1 MIINKDYILNFLF
14 KRTQH
19 FFPLFF
25 FSIMIYFFLQFIQTK
40 ETSYFIKFALT
51 PYVLPLIIQ
60 RIVLAIYPMKE
71 GGSYIGLQEH
81 NFSPWLFSLRVQ
93 QIYLVFPQL
102 ERLLFYLPG
111 MYSAWLR
118 AWGSKIGKNVFWTPG
133 TIINDRSLMEVGDFV
148 IFGHN
153 TYMSSHFLRV
163 KNGKFFIYV
172 KKIKIGSYS
181 FIGAFTKM
189 GPGTTIAPGTQ
200 VQAMSLFSIN
210 RQSPNEIN
218 SDKKAP

>member
-1 MIINKDYILNFLF
+1 MITNKDFILNLLF
-14 KRTQH
+14 KRLQH
-19 FFPLFF
+19 FFPLIF
-25 FSIMIYFFLQFIQTK
+25 FSTMIYFFVKFVQTG
-40 ETSYFIKFALT
+40 EFFYFVKFALT
-51 PYVLPLIIQ
+51 PYLLPLLIQ

-71 GGSYIGLQEH
+71 GGSYIGLDETT
-81 NFSPWLFSLRVQ
+81 FSPWLFSLRVQ

-118 AWGSKIGKNVFWTPG
+118 AWGSKIGKSVFWTPG

-163 KNGKFFIYV
+163 KNGRFFVYA

-189 GPGTTIAPGTQ
+189 GPGTNIPQGSQ
-200 VQAMSLFSIN
+200 IQAMSLFSVN
-210 RQSPNEIN
+210 RQKPNDVSPET
-218 SDKKAP
+218 KL

>member
-1 MIINKDYILNFLF
+1 MIINKDFILNLLF
-14 KRTQH
+14 KRLQH
-19 FFPLFF
+19 FFPLIF
-25 FSIMIYFFLQFIQTK
+25 FSLMVYFFVKFVQTGDFF
-40 ETSYFIKFALT
+40 YFVKFALT
-51 PYVLPLIIQ
+51 PYLLPLLIQ
-60 RIVLAIYPMKE
+60 RVVLGIYPMKE
-71 GGSYIGLQEH
+71 GGSYIGLEEH
-81 NFSPWLFSLRVQ
+81 TFSPWLFSLRVQ

-133 TIINDRSLMEVGDFV
+133 TIINDRSLMDVGDFV

-163 KNGKFFIYV
+163 KNGRFFVYV
-172 KKIKIGSYS
+172 KTVKIGSFS

-189 GPGTTIAPGTQ
+189 GPGTNIAPGTQ
-200 VQAMSLFSIN
+200 VQAMSLFSVN
-210 RQSPNEIN
+210 RDKPNTVSP
-218 SDKKAP
+218 DVKV

>member
-1 MIINKDYILNFLF
+1 MIMNKDFVLNFLF
-14 KRTQH
+14 KRLQH
-19 FFPLFF
+19 FFPLIFF
-25 FSIMIYFFLQFIQTK
+25 IIMVWQFICFVKAPELST
-40 ETSYFIKFALT
+40 FLIFLLT
-51 PYVLPLIIQ
+51 PFLLPLLIQ
-60 RIVLAIYPMKE
+60 RIVLGIYPMKE
-71 GGSYIGLQEH
+71 GGSHIGLEEH
-81 NFSPWLFSLRVQ
+81 RFSPWLFSLRIQ

-111 MYSAWLR
+111 LYSAWLR

-133 TIINDRSLMEVGDFV
+133 TIVNDRSLLEVGDFV

-163 KNGKFFIYV
+163 KNGKFFVYV

-189 GPGTTIAPGTQ
+189 GPGTTIAQGTQ
-200 VQAMSLFSIN
+200 VQAMSVYSVN
-210 RQSPNEIN
+210 RQTPNEV
-218 SDKKAP
+218 

>member
-1 MIINKDYILNFLF
+1 MIMNKDFILNFLF

-25 FSIMIYFFLQFIQTK
+25 FVMMTTFFVKFVQTQETRFFFYFLI
-40 ETSYFIKFALT
+40 S
-51 PYVLPLIIQ
+51 PYLVPLLIQ
-60 RIVLAIYPMKE
+60 RIILKIYPLKE
-71 GGSYIGLQEH
+71 GGSHIGLEEH
-81 NFSPWLFSLRVQ
+81 QFSPWLFSLRVQ

-111 MYSAWLR
+111 LYSAWLR
-118 AWGSKIGKNVFWTPG
+118 AWGSQVGKNVFWTPG
-133 TIINDRSLMEVGDFV
+133 TIVNDRSLMDVGDFV

-163 KNGKFFIYV
+163 KNGTFFVYV

-189 GPGTTIAPGTQ
+189 GPGTNIAQGSQ
-200 VQAMSLFSIN
+200 IQAMSVFSVN
-210 RQSPNEIN
+210 RQTPNDI
-218 SDKKAP
+218 